1 MWNRIKYVLGAYAS
15 PLDTLFGQA
24 ARGQR
29 AATQALLQGA
39 QFPSGSGEDG
49 YQIWVK
55 ASTFFI

>member
-1 MWNRIKYVLGAYAS
+1 MGAYAS